1 MLDSLFGQ
9 KRKREAELRE
19 QAADHLEA
27 LYGAALRL
35 TKNARDAEDLV
46 QDTYARAFRFEERYE
61 PGTNLRAWL
70 FRILYNT
77 FVNRYRRRSRER
89 ELLGEMER
97 HELQDS
103 IVSDQALYALA
114 HPEEDYLSRLVSAE
128 VLTALES
135 LPEDYRNVVMW
146 ADVYEMSYKE
156 IADIVGCPVGTVMSR
171 LFRGRQKLKQVL
183 FDYAVEQGIIKHDAA
198 STAPTSSSAAVGKAP
213 SSFEGEDGMQN
224 VVPLKRASGKGGAR

>member
-1 MLDSLFGQ
+1 MFEFLKGEKGRQ
-9 KRKREAELRE
+9 EAELRA
-19 QAADHLEA
+19 QAADHMDILF
-27 LYGAALRL
+27 GAALRL
-35 TKNARDAEDLV
+35 TKNPRDAEDLV

-77 FVNRYRRRSRER
+77 FVNRYRRRNRER
-89 ELLGEMER
+89 ELHGELER
-97 HELQDS
+97 HELQDA

-135 LPEDYRNVVMW
+135 LPEEYRTVVMF

-156 IADIVGCPVGTVMSR
+156 IAEIVGCPVGTVMSR
-171 LFRGRQKLKQVL
+171 LFRGRQRLKQLL
-183 FDYAVEQGIIKHDAA
+183 FDYAVDQGIIKADAA
-198 STAPTSSSAAVGKAP
+198 
-213 SSFEGEDGMQN
+213 EDDMQN
-224 VVPLKRASGKGGAR
+224 VVPLRRSGKGGGK

>member
-1 MLDSLFGQ
+1 MFDKLFNSEK
-9 KRKREAELRE
+9 KRQEQELRREA
-19 QAADHLEA
+19 ASHIDV

-77 FVNRYRRRSRER
+77 FINRYRRRTREK
-89 ELLGEMER
+89 ELLADIEK
-97 HELQDS
+97 HSLQDA
-103 IVSDQALYALA
+103 IVSDDALYALA

-128 VLTALES
+128 VLTALEA
-135 LPEDYRNVVMW
+135 LPEEYRTVVMF

-156 IADIVGCPVGTVMSR
+156 IAEIAGCPVGTVMSR
-171 LFRGRQKLKQVL
+171 LFRGRQKLKQAL
-183 FDYAVEQGIIKHDAA
+183 FDYAVEQGIIKSNHADTENTK
-198 STAPTSSSAAVGKAP
+198 S
-213 SSFEGEDGMQN
+213 N
-224 VVPLKRASGKGGAR
+224 VVAIKRAKGGVR

>member
-1 MLDSLFGQ
+1 VFDKLFNSEKKQ
-9 KRKREAELRE
+9 QEAELRRE
-19 QAADHLEA
+19 AANHLDV
-27 LYGAALRL
+27 LFGAALRL

-77 FVNRYRRRSRER
+77 FINRYRRRSREK
-89 ELLGEMER
+89 ELLADIER
-97 HELQDS
+97 HSLQDAV
-103 IVSDQALYALA
+103 VSDDALYALA

-128 VLTALES
+128 VLTALEG
-135 LPEDYRNVVMW
+135 LPEDYRSVVMF

-171 LFRGRQKLKQVL
+171 LFRGRQKLKQSL
-183 FDYAVEQGIIKHDAA
+183 FEYAVEQGIIKR
-198 STAPTSSSAAVGKAP
+198 
-213 SSFEGEDGMQN
+213 EDHEDDVARDN
-224 VVPLKRASGKGGAR
+224 VLAFKRAGGDK

>member
-1 MLDSLFGQ
+1 MDV
-9 KRKREAELRE
+9 
-19 QAADHLEA
+19 

-35 TKNARDAEDLV
+35 TKNPRDAEDLV
-46 QDTYARAFRFEERYE
+46 QDTYARALRFEDRYE

-77 FVNRYRRRSRER
+77 FVNRYRRRAREK

-97 HELQDS
+97 HELQDAV
-103 IVSDQALYALA
+103 VSDDALYALA

-128 VLTALES
+128 VLTALEA
-135 LPEDYRNVVMW
+135 LPEDYRSVVLF

-171 LFRGRQKLKQVL
+171 LFRGRQKLKQAL
-183 FDYAVEQGIIKHDAA
+183 YDYAVEQGIIK
-198 STAPTSSSAAVGKAP
+198 
-213 SSFEGEDGMQN
+213 EDEPEDN
-224 VVPLKRASGKGGAR
+224 VVSFNRSKK

>member
-1 MLDSLFGQ
+1 MFDKLFNSDK
-9 KRKREAELRE
+9 KREEAELRRD
-19 QAADHLEA
+19 AAAHIDV

-77 FVNRYRRRSRER
+77 FINRYRRRTREK
-89 ELLGEMER
+89 ELLADIEK
-97 HELQDS
+97 HSLQDS
-103 IVSDQALYALA
+103 IVSDDALYALA

-128 VLTALES
+128 VLTALEA
-135 LPEDYRNVVMW
+135 LPEEYRTVVLF

-171 LFRGRQKLKQVL
+171 LFRGRQKLKQAL
-183 FDYAVEQGIIKHDAA
+183 YEYAVEQGIIKAETPD
-198 STAPTSSSAAVGKAP
+198 
-213 SSFEGEDGMQN
+213 N
-224 VVPLKRASGKGGAR
+224 VVEFKRAKGSGK